1 MTSEVMEV
9 TTSRRRTGHMA
20 ATTARPSVGAM
31 NRLVD
36 ETSPYLRQHADNPVD
51 WYAWG
56 DEAFADAR
64 EADKPVLLSVGYSS
78 CHWCHVMA
86 HESFEDPEVA
96 GLMNEL
102 FVNVKVDRE
111 ERPDVDEIYME
122 AVQAMTG
129 QGGWPMTVFM
139 LPDGRPFFG
148 GTYFPR
154 EARGGMVS
162 FPILCRRIGELWRT
176 QRADVE
182 AQAGQLADA
191 LGRTAL
197 LDPGQEVPG
206 AAALA
211 AVRHDLVQQ
220 HDGAFGGFGTAPK
233 FPQAMSI
240 DVLVRSLA
248 PAGDGALDGAVT
260 DAADETDGPDLADVR
275 LVVETTLDAM
285 ASGGIYDHL
294 GGGFARYSVDRAWL
308 VPHFEKMLYDQA
320 LLARAYLHA
329 WQVTGLDRYLQVVD
343 ETIGYVRRD
352 LRHADGGFYSAEDAD
367 SEGEEGRFYVWT
379 PDEVVA
385 ALDGDTDLAGE
396 VMAFYG
402 VTPGGNFEGRTIPNR
417 LAERGR
423 LDRPDHIEDARRRL
437 LAARERRVRPGL
449 DDKVLTEWNGLMLA
463 TLAEAAA
470 ATGRSDWLDA
480 AVANGEFLLRALRRD
495 DGRWLRSWQADGG
508 ARHLAFAA
516 DHGALVDAFVR
527 LAEATG
533 QARWIGEARTT
544 ADALLDLF
552 WDAERGGVFT
562 TGSDAERLITR
573 NKDLMDNASPG
584 ANSLA
589 AVGLLRLAA
598 LTGDD
603 RYRNH
608 ADQILRLAG
617 PIATRHPT
625 AFGHLLVAVDLA
637 ARGVDEVVVTGDRRD
652 LVEVAQRM
660 FLPCAVLAWGEP
672 YDSPLWAGRD
682 EGAAYVCR
690 NYACQLPASDPGTLT
705 RQLVPA
711 A

>member
-1 MTSEVMEV
+1 MTSEVMEA
-9 TTSRRRTGHMA
+9 TTSRRRPGHMA

-343 ETIGYVRRD
+343 ETIGYVLRD